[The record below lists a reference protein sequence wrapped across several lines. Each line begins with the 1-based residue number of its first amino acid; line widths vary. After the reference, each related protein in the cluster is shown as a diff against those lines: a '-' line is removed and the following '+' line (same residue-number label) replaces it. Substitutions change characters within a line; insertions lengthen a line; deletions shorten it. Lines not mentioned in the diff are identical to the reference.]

1 MLRQRGFSL
10 AEVLVALL
18 VLTLVITTTLAVF
31 LERNRRLRQASE
43 TMMAYQ
49 VLANEV
55 EVRRRLD
62 FNDPALVQPEFVT
75 DVKLLDPLKPFTAKA
90 TASTDPAKPGRRT
103 ISMLIT
109 WSNGKHRAALDFMRA
124 DTGGTNLW

>member
-1 MLRQRGFSL
+1 MQRQRGFSL

-49 VLANEV
+49 VLSNEV

-62 FNDPALVQPEFVT
+62 FNDPELVQPGFIT
-75 DVKLLDPLKPFTAKA
+75 DLTLLKPLQPYVAKV
-90 TASTDPAKPGRRT
+90 TASTDPSKPGVRT

-109 WSNGKHRAALDFMRA
+109 WQNGKHRAALDFMRA